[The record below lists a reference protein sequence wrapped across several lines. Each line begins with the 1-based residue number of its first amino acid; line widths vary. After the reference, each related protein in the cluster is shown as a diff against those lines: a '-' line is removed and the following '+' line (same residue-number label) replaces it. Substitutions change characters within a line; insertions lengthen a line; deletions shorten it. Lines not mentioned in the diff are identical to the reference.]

1 MKRVQFL
8 IGVGLLRAGSSM
20 AVTLDDVKGL
30 SVGTV
35 YSGQPTGVY
44 EEGL

>member
-8 IGVGLLRAGSSM
+8 IGVGLLRAG
-20 AVTLDDVKGL
+20 TLDDVKGL